1 MPPSLPLPLSD
12 SASPGCVCAGTFPMW
27 LKGGEA
33 QRTEGLGW
41 RGGGEGLAFRRVC
54 LKDRALLGFP
64 EMRQRRGVKANGLA
78 PLCRQSWVWTLA
90 RVANGCG
97 SYLSASESRGEREG
111 ERERDSGNGWPG
123 EAEMGRGVLL
133 WAGGL
138 FPLPR
143 QNERLVSESQIGVP
157 LFQALSGGWPSPLW
171 PVTRDL
177 QGPSRMHSQLLHSSA
192 SRSASLMQAAA
203 QRSVQSRNWCGRRMR
218 APEDPP

>member
-111 ERERDSGNGWPG
+111 ERGKRQREWMARRGRDGKRCSALGRWSVPTSQAKR
-123 EAEMGRGVLL
+123 EAC
-133 WAGGL
+133 
-138 FPLPR
+138 
-143 QNERLVSESQIGVP
+143 Q
-157 LFQALSGGWPSPLW
+157 
-171 PVTRDL
+171 
-177 QGPSRMHSQLLHSSA
+177 
-192 SRSASLMQAAA
+192 
-203 QRSVQSRNWCGRRMR
+203 
-218 APEDPP
+218 